1 MKSKAAE
8 NLAFAISAAGVSAND
23 LVRREDYETEAEYY
37 VALGQ
42 TGAALNDPKVRSAIL
57 KAEAEKRSRER
68 EAEHRAETE
77 RIRERART
85 LELTDEQRDA
95 ITSKAMEQAAREYAR
110 GDLDPRKTLA
120 QRQRELAANI
130 EKQERRRIAGNEAA
144 NAAIRA
150 AWRNP
155 TEADKTFVDRVI
167 SRPAADLD

>member
-1 MKSKAAE
+1 MKSQAAE
-8 NLAFAISAAGVSAND
+8 NLAFVIGAAGISAND
-23 LVRREDYETEAEYY
+23 IVSRSDYKTEAEYL

-42 TGAALNDPKVRSAIL
+42 TEAALNDPKIRSGL
-57 KAEAEKRSRER
+57 VKAQADKIKRER
-68 EAEHRAETE
+68 EAERRAETE

-95 ITSKAMEQAAREYAR
+95 ITSKATEQAAREYAH

-120 QRQRELAANI
+120 QRQRELAADI
-130 EKQERRRIAGNEAA
+130 EKQERKRIAGNEAA

-155 TEADKTFVDRVI
+155 TEADRAFVDRVVN
-167 SRPAADLD
+167 RPTLDE